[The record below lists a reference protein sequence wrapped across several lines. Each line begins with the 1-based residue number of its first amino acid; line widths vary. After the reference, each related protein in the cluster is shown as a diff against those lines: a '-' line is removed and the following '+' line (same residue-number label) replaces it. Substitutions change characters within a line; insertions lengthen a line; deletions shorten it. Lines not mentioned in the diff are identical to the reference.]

1 MTTLFIIAAG
11 KGTRMGGSLPKA
23 FMDVGGKSNIQNTLE
38 KAEGR
43 FKKAFIV
50 ANSSLRDVWTAL
62 VKQIKVDIDFEVLFI
77 ESGLGDGHA
86 VLAALQH
93 KQFRQ
98 SQFDEPFG
106 SNLNP
111 FVTIVWGDVYIPD
124 SGIFAE
130 LISNNS
136 EIVYGKIPV
145 VKEEDPY
152 VTILTDPSL
161 AVTGADFR
169 KLGEGHATGFH
180 DQSIFRFYVYTLIA
194 SLERLHNALSKT
206 GRYISPNGELSL
218 LYVFHYIYNKHKSGP
233 IAFETFYPT
242 MGFNTPEELEMI
254 RKKYS

>member
-1 MTTLFIIAAG
+1 MSTLFIIAAG

-43 FKKAFIV
+43 FKKAYIV

-62 VKQIKVDIDFEVLFI
+62 VKQIEVDIDFEVIFI

-86 VLAALQH
+86 VMTALNHQQLV
-93 KQFRQ
+93 KDVFV
-98 SQFDEPFG
+98 D
-106 SNLNP
+106 P

-130 LISNNS
+130 LLSNNS
-136 EIVYGKIPV
+136 QIVFGKIPV
-145 VKEEDPY
+145 VKEENPY

-161 AVTGADFR
+161 VVTGADFR

-180 DQSIFRFYVYTLIA
+180 DQSIFLFDAA
-194 SLERLHNALSKT
+194 SLIVSLENLHNAFWKS

-218 LYVFHYIYNKHKSGP
+218 LYVFHYIYNKYKSGP
-233 IAFETFYPT
+233 IAFETNYPT

>member
-1 MTTLFIIAAG
+1 MSTLFIIAAG

-38 KAEGR
+38 KASGR
-43 FKKAFIV
+43 FKKAYIV

-62 VKQIKVDIDFEVLFI
+62 VKQIEVDIDFEVLFI

-86 VLAALQH
+86 VLAALKH
-93 KQFRQ
+93 KQLKQTDFE
-98 SQFDEPFG
+98 EPFG
-106 SNLNP
+106 SLINP

-130 LISNNS
+130 LLSNNS
-136 EIVYGKIPV
+136 QIVFGKIPV
-145 VKEEDPY
+145 VKEENPY
-152 VTILTDPSL
+152 VTILTDTSL
-161 AVTGADFR
+161 VVTGADFR

-180 DQSIFRFYVYTLIA
+180 DQSIFLFDTA
-194 SLERLHNALSKT
+194 SLIISLENLHNALWKS

-218 LYVFHYIYNKHKSGP
+218 LYVFHNIYNKYESGP